1 MGRFGKLGQKTQN
14 ITGAITLAC
23 GFFMMWGS
31 ARGSVDQHQ
40 TQQELYDRAVEV
52 DPRSPSGDNNG
63 NLVLAAGYFSSS
75 QQLDDEFLR
84 AHSYLVLRRRVEMY
98 QWTEQMSPGSSEPE
112 YRLAW
117 TEGQVDFFK
126 FRNPTGHENPL
137 LRFEPFRRS
146 VESASFGEFDGA
158 VLLRS
163 VGILLPIEL
172 RPEMLKDASLRLEGN
187 KIYVPRTASDIAGV
201 QLGDMRVWYEALPQ
215 GEYSVLTVQRDER
228 NLVGAE
234 PSDQLVV
241 RPGRLSKDQFFG
253 AERKDTGRLSTGLLY
268 LGGILF
274 FAGMCSVLTP
284 VASRISLRPHIPAD
298 GMLAVV
304 VMSAGLSLLAVCIF
318 FVAGYF

>member
-1 MGRFGKLGQKTQN
+1 MGRLGKLGQKTQN

-52 DPRSPSGDNNG
+52 DPRLPSGDNNG
-63 NLVLAAGYFSSS
+63 TLVLAAGQFSSS
-75 QQLDDEFLR
+75 QQLEDELLR
-84 AHSYLVLRRRVEMY
+84 AQPYLVLRRRVEMY
-98 QWTEQMSPGSSEPE
+98 QWTEQAKPGANEAE

-126 FRNPTGHENPL
+126 FQNPTGHENPL

-146 VESASFGEFDGA
+146 VESASFAGFDGG

-163 VGILLPIEL
+163 MSVLLPVEL
-172 RPEMLKDASLRLEGN
+172 RPEMLTDPSLRLEGN
-187 KIYVPRTASDIAGV
+187 KIYVPRVASDVAGA

-215 GEYSVLTVQRDER
+215 GEYTVLTVQRDER

-241 RPGRLSKDQFFG
+241 RPGRLSKDEFFG
-253 AERKDTGRLSTGLLY
+253 AERKDTGQLSTGLLY
-268 LGGILF
+268 LGGVLF
-274 FAGMCSVLTP
+274 FTGLCSVLNP
-284 VASRISLRPHIPAD
+284 IASRISLRPHIPAD

-304 VMSAGLSLLAVCIF
+304 LVSAGLSLLAVCIF